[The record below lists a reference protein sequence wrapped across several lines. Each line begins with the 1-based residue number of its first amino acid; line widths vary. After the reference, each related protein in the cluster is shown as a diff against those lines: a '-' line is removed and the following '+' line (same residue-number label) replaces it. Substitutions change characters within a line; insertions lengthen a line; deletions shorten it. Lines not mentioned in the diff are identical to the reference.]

1 MQQKSSR
8 TITRNDLMVCL
19 PRSRSLAHTAHTHT
33 SAEQAL
39 LLSSRHNRRCLE
51 ADRGLLSFSFS
62 SILFS
67 LSPSLSLSLS
77 LSSSRGR
84 DILNRAA
91 SSSRQRRLAFSA
103 LSHRHDARKD
113 GRCGVPAPAPSSRLL
128 YLTRAITTLS
138 RR

>member
-77 LSSSRGR
+77 LPRAGAIFSIEPHRRHVNGVSHLALSRTGTMR
-84 DILNRAA
+84 GKTEGAVSLPPPPPR
-91 SSSRQRRLAFSA
+91 AFS
-103 LSHRHDARKD
+103 
-113 GRCGVPAPAPSSRLL
+113 
-128 YLTRAITTLS
+128 I
-138 RR
+138 